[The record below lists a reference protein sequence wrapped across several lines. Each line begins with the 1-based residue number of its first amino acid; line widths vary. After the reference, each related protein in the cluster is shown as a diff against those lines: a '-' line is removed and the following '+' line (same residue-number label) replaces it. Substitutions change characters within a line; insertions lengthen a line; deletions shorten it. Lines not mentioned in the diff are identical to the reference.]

1 MIKHIFFD
9 LDRTLWDFE
18 ANSHQTL
25 LELCTSHNLSDK
37 GVEDY
42 EAFIKNYKAH
52 NEQLWDLYRVDK
64 ISQKDLR
71 RERFERALV
80 DYKIKDAELAAKIG
94 EDYVAICPKKNK
106 LFPYSIEVLEYL
118 SQKYKLHI
126 ITNGFHEVQHIK
138 LKHAGLI
145 PYFDNIITSEQVGAK
160 KPNPKIFN
168 YALKK
173 ANTSAEESIMIG
185 DDLEVDV
192 LGAEEMGIQSIFF
205 NPKKV
210 KHNIDIVHEIFCL
223 SELLVLF

>member
-80 DYKIKDAELAAKIG
+80 DYKIEDTKLAAKIG

>member
-25 LELCTSHNLSDK
+25 LELCIAYDLAEK
-37 GVEDY
+37 GISDY
-42 EAFIKNYKAH
+42 EAFIKNYKTH

-64 ISQKDLR
+64 ISQQDLR
-71 RERFERALV
+71 RERFQRALA
-80 DYKIKDAELAAKIG
+80 DYNINDTELATNIG

-106 LFPYSIEVLEYL
+106 LFPHTIEVLKYL
-118 SQKYKLHI
+118 SKKYKLHI

-138 LKHAGLI
+138 LQHAGLTS
-145 PYFDNIITSEQVGAK
+145 YFNEIITSEQMGVK

-168 YALKK
+168 YALQK

-192 LGAEEMGIQSIFF
+192 LGAEKVGIQGVFF
-205 NPKKV
+205 NPNKI
-210 KHNIDIVHEIFCL
+210 KHNEDIVHEIFCL
-223 SELLVLF
+223 SELLALL

>member
-25 LELCTSHNLSDK
+25 LELCIAYDLAEK
-37 GVEDY
+37 GISDY

-52 NEQLWDLYRVDK
+52 NERLWDLYRVDK
-64 ISQKDLR
+64 ISQQDLR
-71 RERFERALV
+71 RERFQRALA
-80 DYKIKDAELAAKIG
+80 DYNINDTELATNIG

-106 LFPYSIEVLEYL
+106 LFPHTIEVLKYL
-118 SQKYKLHI
+118 SKKYKLHI

-138 LKHAGLI
+138 LQHAGLTS
-145 PYFDNIITSEQVGAK
+145 YFNEIITSEQMGVK

-168 YALKK
+168 YALQK

-192 LGAEEMGIQSIFF
+192 LGAEKVGIQGVFF
-205 NPKKV
+205 NPNKI
-210 KHNIDIVHEIFCL
+210 KHNEDIVHEIFCL
-223 SELLVLF
+223 SELLALL

>member
-80 DYKIKDAELAAKIG
+80 DYKIEDAELAAKIG

-223 SELLVLF
+223 SELLVLL